1 MLTWRKEWRINVNAE
16 VCKEGRVNQ
25 CRSLKGGEML
35 DRDEHAEAMS
45 QVIEKLYSLDL
56 FSPCLIDEDT
66 YFRSEN
72 CVYHRHI
79 KLAIVTR
86 LWVLIWGGKRCETS
100 VSDHFRPKAKIDR
113 TPYPLE
119 QLKAAIN
126 FNGGVG
132 KCTHGR
138 SVAYFSRII
147 VHFTSEQGREA
158 SWTMSVSETEHR
170 PGPKDQSVTVVIPA
184 QTSRLDFNM

>member
-1 MLTWRKEWRINVNAE
+1 MI
-16 VCKEGRVNQ
+16 
-25 CRSLKGGEML
+25 
-35 DRDEHAEAMS
+35 H
-45 QVIEKLYSLDL
+45 
-56 FSPCLIDEDT
+56 EDT

-86 LWVLIWGGKRCETS
+86 LWRQKKRSETS
-100 VSDHFRPKAKIDR
+100 NSASDLGQRPRRQDR
-113 TPYPLE
+113 PYPFE

-126 FNGGVG
+126 FNEGVG

-138 SVAYFSRII
+138 SVAYFSKI

-158 SWTMSVSETEHR
+158 S
-170 PGPKDQSVTVVIPA
+170 
-184 QTSRLDFNM
+184 